1 MPKIFVGLISIIL
14 LAQILFSFFYSSSI
28 ITQNSKLI
36 DNQTKYDSLKL
47 EVESLEQQ
55 VADINSIKNI
65 SSKTADKNLQ
75 FIKNSLN

>member
-14 LAQILFSFFYSSSI
+14 LAQILFSFFYSSNI

-36 DNQTKYDSLKL
+36 ENQTKYNSLRL